1 MARIAEDLLLLLLD
15 NPEAQPR
22 LERSRLGRV
31 LAGALILDL
40 AQDCRVRPTQPED
53 PVPAGRLIALAG
65 PVPADPTVR
74 PALALLQQQPL
85 TAESAIGALR
95 KHAEDDV
102 LDQLLRTG
110 QIHQVALTEHRLRRN
125 HYRWPVKNRARVAIT
140 RAELLGVLF
149 ENRRPTPVIASVISL
164 LHAVGGMDA
173 VLDLNEA
180 GAQAV
185 AVRANDIANGAW
197 VDSSDTAGV
206 NVELTTAEVLP
217 ALS

>member
-22 LERSRLGRV
+22 LERSPLGRV

-40 AQDCRVRPTQPED
+40 AQDCRVRPTQPAD
-53 PVPAGRLIALAG
+53 PAPAGRLIALTG

-110 QIHQVALTEHRLRRN
+110 QIHQVSLTEHRLRRN
-125 HYRWPVKNRARVAIT
+125 HYRWPVKNKARVAIT
-140 RAELLGVLF
+140 RAEFLGVLF
-149 ENRRPTPVIASVISL
+149 ENRRPTPVIAAVISL

-173 VLDLNEA
+173 VLDLNAA

-185 AVRANDIANGAW
+185 AERANGIANGEW
-197 VDSSDTAGV
+197 VEGSDTAGV
-206 NVELTTAEVLP
+206 NLELTAAEVLP
-217 ALS
+217 ALR